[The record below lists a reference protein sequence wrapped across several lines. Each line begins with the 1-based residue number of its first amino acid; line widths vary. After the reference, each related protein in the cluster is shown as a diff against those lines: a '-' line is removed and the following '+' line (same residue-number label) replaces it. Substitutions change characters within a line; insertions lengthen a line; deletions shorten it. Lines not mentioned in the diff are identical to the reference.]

1 MFSSQLIFATLYLY
15 RRWQYNL
22 NRKRN
27 RKDIKEASRGQ
38 QQQKAEFKIKY
49 NSDSVCETKKI

>member
-1 MFSSQLIFATLYLY
+1 MFSSQLIFATLYC
-15 RRWQYNL
+15 RWQYNL
-22 NRKRN
+22 NKKRN
-27 RKDIKEASRGQ
+27 RKDIKEVSRGQ